1 MAAMCL
7 VPPWEWTFA
16 APDAQLQRG
25 PMGFAPIFLPPDDRE
40 EGQRVDFGRLFVQVV
55 AVAALTGALILA
67 AGGRGKNGT

>member
-1 MAAMCL
+1 
-7 VPPWEWTFA
+7 
-16 APDAQLQRG
+16 
-25 PMGFAPIFLPPDDRE
+25 MGFAPIFLPPDDRE